1 MERRGRE
8 AISLV
13 HFPGT
18 NVAWKLKYLLA
29 NNRPTRI
36 EINITSA
43 FSLVRFCRLKNIYIY
58 IYARVSL
65 LISKELVNR
74 TVRLTILKGWRVYR
88 SPFQRGDREDRSA
101 RVTPNCAA
109 SVLTPAGI
117 ASATAEI
124 GAPMANQLVPLEAE
138 PRFDNRRFL
147 RGKMS
152 FKDNRIQRY
161 ALRRLES
168 PRLFIHEILN
178 HESNFHLNPLFSKTF
193 IRIIRYRR
201 KKKKKDLS
209 TSIKI
214 IPWFEN

>member
-1 MERRGRE
+1 M
-8 AISLV
+8 
-13 HFPGT
+13 
-18 NVAWKLKYLLA
+18 
-29 NNRPTRI
+29 
-36 EINITSA
+36 
-43 FSLVRFCRLKNIYIY
+43 
-58 IYARVSL
+58 SL
-65 LISKELVNR
+65 LISKELVNQ

-88 SPFQRGDREDRSA
+88 SPFPRGDREDRSA

-201 KKKKKDLS
+201 KKKKKDSFRL
-209 TSIKI
+209 
-214 IPWFEN
+214 P

>member
-1 MERRGRE
+1 M
-8 AISLV
+8 
-13 HFPGT
+13 
-18 NVAWKLKYLLA
+18 
-29 NNRPTRI
+29 
-36 EINITSA
+36 
-43 FSLVRFCRLKNIYIY
+43 
-58 IYARVSL
+58 ARVS
-65 LISKELVNR
+65 IA
-74 TVRLTILKGWRVYR
+74 IPKGR
-88 SPFQRGDREDRSA
+88 SGGS
-101 RVTPNCAA
+101 
-109 SVLTPAGI
+109 
-117 ASATAEI
+117 I
-124 GAPMANQLVPLEAE
+124 GACYAKLRGVCFNSGWNSIRNARNWRPDGQSTLPLEAE

-168 PRLFIHEILN
+168 PRLFIREILN
-178 HESNFHLNPLFSKTF
+178 HENESNFHLNPLFSKTF